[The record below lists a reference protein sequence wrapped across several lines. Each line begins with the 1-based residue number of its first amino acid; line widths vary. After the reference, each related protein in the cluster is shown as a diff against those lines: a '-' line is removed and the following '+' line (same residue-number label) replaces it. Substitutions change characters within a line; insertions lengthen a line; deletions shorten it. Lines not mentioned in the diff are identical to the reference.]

1 MNIKDR
7 ILEIVPEAQFAEQG
21 DLTATIPAESFHAL
35 AEKLRYDEDA
45 QFDFLLSLTG
55 MDWGETLG
63 VVYHLESTKYGHSI
77 VLKTMTANRE
87 NPELPSVTDLWKTA
101 DFNEREV
108 FDFFGIR
115 FVNHSDMRRLYLR
128 EDWVGYPLRK
138 DYDDSLNPLR
148 MTNEVTE
155 DTTDELSLDDEG
167 NLVNK
172 TNSSFRR

>member
-21 DLTATIPAESFHAL
+21 DLTATIPAESFHTL
-35 AEKLRYDEDA
+35 AERLRYDEDA

-55 MDWGETLG
+55 MDWGETMG
-63 VVYHLESTKYGHSI
+63 VVYHLESTNYGHSI
-77 VLKTMTANRE
+77 VLKIMTPNRE

-115 FVNHSDMRRLYLR
+115 FINQISFIVK
-128 EDWVGYPLRK
+128 RK
-138 DYDDSLNPLR
+138 FISCIF
-148 MTNEVTE
+148 
-155 DTTDELSLDDEG
+155 S
-167 NLVNK
+167 NLVGHAK
-172 TNSSFRR
+172 WILRIVIVFTQWIAYPVLAQV